1 MSWVRTNDWSW
12 RNWTLTRI
20 HLRYDSSTLGDDLVF
35 AEAEPIFGGREVYN
49 EDRELET
56 GSGPGWTN
64 NFQGRYIIRHRWDGP
79 VECDGPVYGRWG
91 GPDGSDFPGAPQSAT
106 SPNTEGAASSDS
118 GSAGGG
124 DLPSDDLEDLVY
136 DNIPSSIL
144 LRAMTLQPAPPLRV
158 GVAVSQLTGPRSSY

>member
-1 MSWVRTNDWSW
+1 MSW

-79 VECDGPVYGRWG
+79 VECGSPVYGRWG

-118 GSAGGG
+118 GTGVEAIYPRTTLRTSFMTTSRS
-124 DLPSDDLEDLVY
+124 LMS
-136 DNIPSSIL
+136 
-144 LRAMTLQPAPPLRV
+144 LRAMTLQPALPLRV
-158 GVAVSQLTGPRSSY
+158 GVAVNQRTGPRSSY